1 MTITKATISSMDYV
15 VIAVMLLI
23 ALTIG
28 MYYAWKDR
36 TGNLADYFFGSKSL
50 HPIPLGLSISL
61 TFASAYSVIGLATQA
76 YLFGTVMVWMVVA
89 CAVSQTVAHCYY
101 IPLIRRTKLTSIYEY
116 LEKRF
121 HSKIRKI
128 ASFLSIT
135 NMILFM
141 GINIYVPS
149 MAMSAVSNLDLTIS
163 LIITATVCTVYTALG
178 GIKAVVWTDTVQA
191 GVMAL
196 GQLVICIVGV
206 NKVGVSETIYESFY
220 NGEKNTFLNF
230 DTNIQEYYTFW
241 TICVGMSVALS
252 GASCADQSTLTRYLA
267 CRTTKDARRA
277 NLVAFFPTAL
287 IVLSSIF
294 SGSIM
299 YAVFEKCSPL
309 LTGEVDKVDQLL
321 PLLAIQL
328 FSSTPGFTGLF
339 ISGLY
344 SGALSTVSSGLNALS
359 MLVLEDWI
367 NPKLTKKFLRSPD
380 NNRLVFSKFIVF
392 LFGFLI
398 LGCSM
403 MLARYSKSNFVEVF
417 MSLSG
422 VIVGPVLGLF
432 TLGVFVPWANAK
444 GALVGQMSAT
454 FLGLWMAIG
463 SMMYPHRPSPA
474 GPMFTNCSEPITVVA
489 PYQYEGNATLPAT
502 LYRVNP
508 FSYGMISVFT
518 VVCIGTMVSLIT
530 KKNDPSEM
538 DPRMFVPLINFN
550 FLPNSI
556 NSFFRFGVPP
566 LKIDDEDE
574 DESKKLPS
582 MYDSD
587 SLVGLKLESFGS
599 EETTDS
605 NEGIVCKV

>member
-1 MTITKATISSMDYV
+1 
-15 VIAVMLLI
+15 
-23 ALTIG
+23 
-28 MYYAWKDR
+28 
-36 TGNLADYFFGSKSL
+36 
-50 HPIPLGLSISL
+50 
-61 TFASAYSVIGLATQA
+61 
-76 YLFGTVMVWMVVA
+76 
-89 CAVSQTVAHCYY
+89 
-101 IPLIRRTKLTSIYEY
+101 LIRRTKLTSIYEY

-163 LIITATVCTVYTALG
+163 LIITATVCTIYTALG

-191 GVMAL
+191 GVMIL
-196 GQLVICIVGV
+196 GQLVICLVGIT
-206 NKVGVSETIYESFY
+206 KEGVSEAIYESFY
-220 NGEKNTFLNF
+220 NGDKNTFLNF

-267 CRTTKDARRA
+267 CRSTKDARKA
-277 NLVAFFPTAL
+277 NMVAFFPTAL
-287 IVLSSIF
+287 IVISSIF

-299 YAVFEKCSPL
+299 YAVFKNCNPL
-309 LTGEVDKVDQLL
+309 LVGEVDKVDQLL
-321 PLLAIQL
+321 PLLAVRL
-328 FSSTPGFTGLF
+328 FSATPGFTGLF

-359 MLVLEDWI
+359 MLILEDWI
-367 NPKLTKKFLRSPD
+367 NPKLAKKFLRSPD

-403 MLARYSKSNFVEVF
+403 MLARFSTSSFVEVF
-417 MSLSG
+417 MALSG

-432 TLGVFVPWANAK
+432 TLGVFVPWANTK

-463 SMMYPHRPSPA
+463 SMIYPYLPSPA
-474 GPMFTNCSEPITVVA
+474 GQMLTNCSKPITFT
-489 PYQYEGNATLPAT
+489 PPPIYNGNATLPNT

-518 VVCIGTMVSLIT
+518 VVFIGTMVSLLT

-538 DPRMFVPLINFN
+538 DPRMFVPLISLK
-550 FLPNSI
+550 FLPNSV

-566 LKIDDEDE
+566 LKTDDD
-574 DESKKLPS
+574 DDDVIIKLPKS
-582 MYDSD
+582 SLFEENDSD
-587 SLVGLKLESFGS
+587 SSVGLRLESFGS

-605 NEGIVCKV
+605 NEGTMCKV